1 MSHLAPSRSQ
11 EKPAKLRSILVKN
24 KKSPENDVS
33 GPPAKRSRHTE
44 GDLHNDHDISFSSS
58 ATPRRNDAANQLLNR
73 PLLSTRPE
81 PPEIDMQNVSE
92 TLKSKKINPSL
103 LQFGFLGLG
112 IMGSGIVK
120 NLINSG
126 HKVIVWN
133 RTIAKC
139 RKFAEAGAEIAQTPS
154 DVIDRADITFS
165 CVSDPSAA
173 KQMVLGNCGVLSSN
187 SISEGKGY
195 VEMTSIDAETS
206 NDIADA
212 IISKGGRYL
221 EAQIQGSKNQAE
233 EGTLIILAAGDR
245 SLFDEC
251 QTCFEAM
258 GKNSFYLGEVG
269 NASKMN
275 CVLQM
280 IAGVSLAT
288 LAEGLSLGEFTFLSA
303 FVPSLTP
310 VAIPIR
316 SKQSR
321 SAAEG
326 RAGSIRAD
334 EHGVPIAAREGQR

>member
-1 MSHLAPSRSQ
+1 MV
-11 EKPAKLRSILVKN
+11 KPPKQSI
-24 KKSPENDVS
+24 NDDS
-33 GPPAKRSRHTE
+33 EIPTKRSRHTE
-44 GDLHNDHDISFSSS
+44 GDLHNDHDISFS

-92 TLKSKKINPSL
+92 TLKSKKIEPSP

-133 RTIAKC
+133 RTISKC

-212 IISKGGRYL
+212 IQSKGGRYL

-233 EGTLIILAAGDR
+233 EGTLIVLAAGDR
-245 SLFDEC
+245 TLFDEC

-258 GKNSFYLGEVG
+258 GKNSFYLGDVG

-288 LAEGLSLGEFTFLSA
+288 LAEGLSLGKYTNLLIFTIFICFL
-303 FVPSLTP
+303 FLETKLNE
-310 VAIPIR
+310 R
-316 SKQSR
+316 N
-321 SAAEG
+321 
-326 RAGSIRAD
+326 
-334 EHGVPIAAREGQR
+334 